1 MFLHKPTLAELDLV
15 AHAWEKI
22 LAEKPNTFRQQT
34 LDDIRARP
42 EFYLE
47 SIDGALDGSMLTLE
61 DGSKVP
67 KLPMIT
73 RYMWVDGA
81 PAGAISYRWQPG
93 TSELPIHVL
102 GHIGYETFPWHQRQ
116 GYATSALAAM
126 LEFPRQQGMP
136 HIEITT
142 NFDNFASQKVIT
154 SNGGALVEEFEK
166 PASSGGG
173 KALRYLI
180 YLSA

>member
-15 AHAWEKI
+15 AYAWEKI

-47 SIDGALDGSMLTLE
+47 SIDGAIDGSMLTLE

-73 RYMWVDGA
+73 RYMWVDGDRKSTRLNSSHEW
-81 PAGAISYRWQPG
+81 ISRMP
-93 TSELPIHVL
+93 S
-102 GHIGYETFPWHQRQ
+102 
-116 GYATSALAAM
+116 SA
-126 LEFPRQQGMP
+126 
-136 HIEITT
+136 
-142 NFDNFASQKVIT
+142 
-154 SNGGALVEEFEK
+154 
-166 PASSGGG
+166 
-173 KALRYLI
+173 
-180 YLSA
+180 